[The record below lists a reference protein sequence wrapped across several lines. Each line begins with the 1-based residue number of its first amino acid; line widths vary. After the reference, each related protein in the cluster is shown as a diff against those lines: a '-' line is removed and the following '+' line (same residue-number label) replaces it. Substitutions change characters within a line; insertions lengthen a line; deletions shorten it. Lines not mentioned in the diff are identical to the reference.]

1 MKLIWSIVALLLLVG
16 LIVMLQPP
24 ANNTP
29 GRARERSLAD
39 TMEESLADASEAE
52 ARRGGSQSAPEP
64 TQRTTAPTTA
74 PTTASLTER
83 PERAVTAIPGLDTPS
98 QESNAAATGA
108 VSPPAGDAGSDPTA
122 ASDRARAAER
132 LPASKGSAAGTPAT
146 TATADGSATRFEPE
160 VPPIQFAEILPST
173 FVRLPD
179 GSISADD
186 AWTIKGDGTNESP
199 YEVSWEFLASAQDTY
214 VPRLSENKIP
224 ARIAFLSGKRVRISG
239 YLAFPLVAQTSGEC
253 LIMLNQWDGCCI
265 GIPPTPYDAVEVKLA
280 ESISGWKKHTFN
292 FGSIEGIFTVEPYLV
307 ENWLVGLYMLR
318 DATLKRDI

>member
-39 TMEESLADASEAE
+39 AMEESLADAADAE
-52 ARRGGSQSAPEP
+52 ARRGGSRSAPEP
-64 TQRTTAPTTA
+64 PERTTAATTAPTTV
-74 PTTASLTER
+74 ASAAR
-83 PERAVTAIPGLDTPS
+83 PEREVTAIPGLDSPS
-98 QESNAAATGA
+98 KEGTSAPSDAASA
-108 VSPPAGDAGSDPTA
+108 PAGEGAGARTGVDEGARTAQPPTA
-122 ASDRARAAER
+122 AE
-132 LPASKGSAAGTPAT
+132 GSATGTST
-146 TATADGSATRFEPE
+146 TANTDGSATKFEPE
-160 VPPIQFAEILPST
+160 IPPIQFAEILPST

-179 GSISADD
+179 GSISVDD